1 MHDGFFRYLGSA
13 KVGGGNVYPAEA
25 LFLAKQDYLK
35 NMPHGLQDRLSVAI
49 EYKILHEYTC
59 LGLGW

>member
-1 MHDGFFRYLGSA
+1 MHDAFFRFLGSA
-13 KVGGGNVYPAEA
+13 KTGGTVGPAEA
-25 LFLAKQDYLK
+25 LLMAKQDYLK
-35 NMPHGLQDRLSVAI
+35 NMPHGFKDQLSVAV